1 MVFMCL
7 VLHVSFGSNV
17 VQRWVSLL
25 WLVILWMSIGL
36 YLFHSWFSVG
46 AVCGCLVVCVSTWV
60 HRWFRWGSVVCGSCG
75 SYFVHFDVAL
85 WSALVQFG
93 SIG

>member
-7 VLHVSFGSNV
+7 VWHVSFGSNV

-36 YLFHSWFSVG
+36 EFVHSWFSVG

-60 HRWFRWGSVVCGSCG
+60 HRWFRCGSVICGSCG
-75 SYFVHFDVAL
+75 SYFVRVDVAL
-85 WSALVQFG
+85 WSAMVQCG